1 MPLLQ
6 SFEKVREHL
15 LESAIFGAAAGCVTL
30 VAAALVNGIVMS
42 ITHQKL
48 GFLINGMVGIFWG
61 LFVGVPMGAMW
72 GATILNVFQL
82 TRKLGKEFWPRIL
95 VYTTGGVI
103 GLLIAYTPLGKLVAT
118 NFKALSYTTGILDPF
133 APVSQ
138 WIPIMPITG
147 TIALALF
154 PKLKRHFSKAG
165 NLTSTDTK
173 TDANSVGNLD

>member
-6 SFEKVREHL
+6 SFQKVRERL
-15 LESAIFGAAAGCVTL
+15 LESALFGAAAGCLSL

-72 GATILNVFQL
+72 GATILNIFQL
-82 TRKLGKEFWPRIL
+82 TRKLTEEFWPRIF
-95 VYTTGGVI
+95 VYTAGGVA
-103 GLLIAYTPLGKLVAT
+103 GLLIAYTPFGKHLAA

-133 APVSQ
+133 SPVSQ

-154 PKLKRHFSKAG
+154 PLLKKVFNRE
-165 NLTSTDTK
+165 NVK
-173 TDANSVGNLD
+173 T

>member
-6 SFEKVREHL
+6 SFAKVREHL
-15 LESAIFGAAAGCVTL
+15 LESALFGATAGCMTL
-30 VAAALVNGIVMS
+30 VAAALVNGIALC

-48 GFLINGMVGIFWG
+48 GFLLNGVAGILWG

-82 TRKLGKEFWPRIL
+82 TRKPGNEFWTRIL
-95 VYTTGGVI
+95 VYTGGGVA
-103 GLLIAYTPLGKLVAT
+103 GLLPAYTPLGKLVAM
-118 NFKALSYTTGILDPF
+118 NFPPLSYTTGLLDPY

-147 TIALALF
+147 TLALALF
-154 PKLKRHFSKAG
+154 PILKK
-165 NLTSTDTK
+165 NLAPARKTK
-173 TDANSVGNLD
+173 TEPEANSVGN

>member
-1 MPLLQ
+1 MTLLQ
-6 SFEKVREHL
+6 SFQKVREHL
-15 LESAIFGAAAGCVTL
+15 LESAIFGAAAGCVSL

-95 VYTTGGVI
+95 VYTAGGVI

-118 NFKALSYTTGILDPF
+118 NFKALSYATGILDPF

-147 TIALALF
+147 TIALAMF
-154 PKLKRHFSKAG
+154 PMLKKNFYS
-165 NLTSTDTK
+165 TK
-173 TDANSVGNLD
+173 TKKETEANSVGNN

>member
-6 SFEKVREHL
+6 SFQKVREHL
-15 LESAIFGAAAGCVTL
+15 LQSAIFGAAAGCVSL

-42 ITHQKL
+42 ITHQKA
-48 GFLINGMVGIFWG
+48 GFLTNGMVGIFWG

-82 TRKLGKEFWPRIL
+82 TRKFGKEFWPRIL
-95 VYTTGGVI
+95 IYTGGGVA
-103 GLLIAYTPLGKLVAT
+103 GLLIAYTPFGKHLAS

-147 TIALALF
+147 TLALALI
-154 PKLKRHFSKAG
+154 PLWKKKTEQGEKAK
-165 NLTSTDTK
+165 SQ
-173 TDANSVGNLD
+173 AN